1 MGINTNSKSI
11 VSLLRLRTLL
21 RFCFRIRILK
31 HIGKKIF
38 FMQGQWNTGFCLLL
52 LLLLTWRHSL
62 TLNRRIDTEISEAD
76 ILLSCCCYL
85 LLFVCV
91 GFFWMFFCS
100 VLVLTRWGWKGLLE
114 ARWFSLCSSR
124 EHRAVSSWMLKRR
137 VWNVQFCRNK
147 YLSLAK

>member
-62 TLNRRIDTEISEAD
+62 TLNRRTDTEISEAD

-85 LLFVCV
+85 LLFVL
-91 GFFWMFFCS
+91 GFFECFFVLFWFWPGEVGRDFWRPGDSASAEAGSTGLCPVGCWREESGMFNFA
-100 VLVLTRWGWKGLLE
+100 E
-114 ARWFSLCSSR
+114 I
-124 EHRAVSSWMLKRR
+124 
-137 VWNVQFCRNK
+137 NI
-147 YLSLAK
+147 